1 MHSSERIGTFDGFAG
16 FNNEPLLISASTDK
30 ALTPV
35 KPGNTRSMS
44 NKVKRK
50 PVEDEEFFLA
60 SDVPIEIEPIKA
72 KKGKEEKKAAKE
84 LEKRKKVFQDVKK
97 MSNVE
102 TQSKEFG
109 NFIDQRASNPITI
122 NRKLTVIGYQDP
134 SPTFPER
141 KAGLKREESIF
152 KIKEDY
158 FSGKLTE
165 TSGKNSSG
173 KAGNSS
179 ANRTDTESDYVMHE
193 SSEVQLLVTP
203 TKLITETPVSVP
215 EDFFKKKS
223 ESDMNMSQD
232 EIFRNSSGMG
242 QNANRQSAMKPV
254 RFSNNT
260 AMSQNALA
268 SVATQDVD
276 FLKDRQVTNAFLE
289 TSKEQEERI
298 RQSSP
303 FGGLRTWRL
312 LKVIVKSNDD
322 IRQEAFAMQM
332 ISCMH

>member
-1 MHSSERIGTFDGFAG
+1 MPHSKSVHSSERIGTFDGFAG
-16 FNNEPLLISASTDK
+16 FNNEPLLVSASTDK

-44 NKVKRK
+44 NKVKTK

-60 SDVPIEIEPIKA
+60 SDVPIEIEPIKS

-122 NRKLTVIGYQDP
+122 NRKLTVIGHQDP
-134 SPTFPER
+134 SPTLPDR
-141 KAGLKREESIF
+141 KASLKREESIF

-179 ANRTDTESDYVMHE
+179 ANRADTESDYIMHE
-193 SSEVQLLVTP
+193 
-203 TKLITETPVSVP
+203 
-215 EDFFKKKS
+215 
-223 ESDMNMSQD
+223 
-232 EIFRNSSGMG
+232 
-242 QNANRQSAMKPV
+242 
-254 RFSNNT
+254 
-260 AMSQNALA
+260 
-268 SVATQDVD
+268 
-276 FLKDRQVTNAFLE
+276 
-289 TSKEQEERI
+289 
-298 RQSSP
+298 
-303 FGGLRTWRL
+303 
-312 LKVIVKSNDD
+312 
-322 IRQEAFAMQM
+322 
-332 ISCMH
+332 